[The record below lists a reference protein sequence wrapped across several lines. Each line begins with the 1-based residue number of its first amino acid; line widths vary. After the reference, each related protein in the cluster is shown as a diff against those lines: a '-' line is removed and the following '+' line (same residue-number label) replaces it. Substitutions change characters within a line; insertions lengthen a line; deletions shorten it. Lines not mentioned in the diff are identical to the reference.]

1 MERFLVRWAFNVA
14 ALWVAAKLLSGV
26 SVSGDQ
32 FLTLVLAG
40 LVLGLA
46 NMFVKPLLVILA
58 LPLILL
64 TLGIAYFLVNVLI
77 VFFTSWIVSGL
88 HVDGFWSGVGAAL
101 IVWGVNVLL
110 ERLARRFEHA
120 PQP

>member
-32 FLTLVLAG
+32 FFTLVLAG

-46 NMFVKPLLVILA
+46 NMVVKPVLVILA
-58 LPLILL
+58 LPLIVL
-64 TLGIAYFLVNVLI
+64 TLGIAYFLVNVAI
-77 VFFTSWIVSGL
+77 VFFTSWIVSGF

>member
-26 SVSGDQ
+26 SVTGDQ

-46 NMFVKPLLVILA
+46 NMVVKPILVILA

-77 VFFTSWIVSGL
+77 VFFTSWIVSGF
-88 HVDGFWSGVGAAL
+88 HVHGFWAGVGAAL
-101 IVWGVNVLL
+101 IVWLVNVLL
-110 ERLARRFEHA
+110 ERLARRFEPA

>member
-32 FLTLVLAG
+32 FFTLVLAG

-46 NMFVKPLLVILA
+46 NMVVKPILVILA

-64 TLGIAYFLVNVLI
+64 TLGIAYFLVNVVI
-77 VFFTSWIVSGL
+77 VFFTSWIVSGF
-88 HVDGFWSGVGAAL
+88 HVDGFWAGVGAAL
-101 IVWGVNVLL
+101 IVWLVNVLL
-110 ERLARRFEHA
+110 ERLARRFAPE

>member
-26 SVSGDQ
+26 FVTGDQ

-46 NMFVKPLLVILA
+46 NMVVKPVLVILA

-64 TLGIAYFLVNVLI
+64 TLGIAYFLVNVVI
-77 VFFTSWIVSGL
+77 VFFTSWIVSGF
-88 HVDGFWSGVGAAL
+88 HVEGFWAGVGAAL

-110 ERLARRFEHA
+110 ERLARRFEPA
-120 PQP
+120 PPP